1 MRATTPLEPLRHFS
15 GAGARTV
22 PPMRTAF
29 VGGMRWSAGAG
40 RVPNRSVLIEGTSI
54 VGLDVEPAAERIV
67 EVGDGLLLPGFIDAH
82 VHPLTGGMRI
92 RTCDLTEVAT
102 RDEAEARI
110 KEAASALP
118 AGEWLTGGGWLY
130 DWYSRGCPSAGLL
143 DRLAPGR
150 PAVMEVRD
158 GHSVWANNAALALA
172 GISADTPDPS
182 DGRIERNADG
192 SPQGTLHEGAMG
204 LVESLV
210 PTPDR
215 ANLTEALRAGVGYLR
230 TKGIT
235 SWQDAWVSDLEH
247 PSYLEM
253 ASEMDAVGAL
263 WWDRTRG
270 LEQVDEIVERTR
282 TGADGYRPTSVKLML
297 DGVCE
302 NFTAALNAPYRG
314 PHGAGDHH
322 TGIDF
327 IPPPVVADAV
337 MALDGLG
344 LQCHFHAIGDRAVR
358 SALDAVAAARASN
371 GWSGPIHHIAHLQV
385 IDPVDVG
392 RFAELRVAANC
403 QPLWACNEPA
413 MVEMTVPFLG
423 PDRAEWQYPF
433 GSLLRAGALL
443 GMGSDWP
450 VSSGDVMDQISVA
463 IRRRPPGDDAPP
475 VLTPHERLTL
485 DQALSAFTVGSASI
499 NGTSGRTGRIR
510 VGNVADLVVLGRD
523 PFAADDPAGV
533 AVEVTVA
540 SGVVVFDRR
549 ERL

>member
-1 MRATTPLEPLRHFS
+1 
-15 GAGARTV
+15 
-22 PPMRTAF
+22 MRTAF

-40 RVPNRSVLIEGTSI
+40 RVPNGSVVIEDGTI
-54 VGLDVEPAAERIV
+54 VGIDVAPAAERV
-67 EVGDGLLLPGFIDAH
+67 VDVGDGLLVPGFIDAH

-110 KEAASALP
+110 AEAASKLGP
-118 AGEWLTGGGWLY
+118 GEWLTGGGWLY
-130 DWYSRGCPSAGLL
+130 DWYSRGCPSARLL

-150 PAVMEVRD
+150 PAVIEVRD
-158 GHSVWANNAALALA
+158 GHSTWANTAALSLA
-172 GISADTPDPS
+172 GITADTPDPS

-192 SPQGTLHEGAMG
+192 SPQGTLHEGAMR
-204 LVESLV
+204 LVETLV

-215 ANLTEALRAGVGYLR
+215 ARLTEALRAGIAYLHR
-230 TKGIT
+230 KGVT

-247 PSYLEM
+247 PSYLEI
-253 ASEMDAVGAL
+253 APDVEAVGAL
-263 WWDRTRG
+263 WWDRSRG
-270 LEQVDEIVERTR
+270 LEQIPEIVERSR
-282 TGADGYRPTSVKLML
+282 AGSGGYRPTSVKLML

-314 PHGAGDHH
+314 PHGVGDHH

-327 IPPPVVADAV
+327 IPPPVVAEAV
-337 MALDGLG
+337 TALDRLG

-358 SALDAVAAARASN
+358 SALDAVEAARMSN
-371 GWSGPIHHIAHLQV
+371 GWTGPIHHIAHLQV

-403 QPLWACNEPA
+403 QSLWACNELA
-413 MVEMTVPFLG
+413 MTEMTVPFLG

-433 GSLLRAGALL
+433 ASLLRRGALL

-463 IRRRPPGDDAPP
+463 IRRRPPGDDGPP
-475 VLTPHERLTL
+475 MLTPDERLTL
-485 DQALSAFTVGSASI
+485 DQALVAFTLGSATI
-499 NGTSGRTGRIR
+499 NGTARRTGRIR
-510 VGNVADLVVLGRD
+510 VGNVADLVVLDRD
-523 PFAADDPAGV
+523 PFTVDDPAGI

-540 SGVVVFDRR
+540 SGAFVFDRR